1 MYPDQ
6 TLSVLRSAGN
16 EFEETSAVIPEE
28 SVTING
34 EHVSQPSQQA
44 LRVNSADVSLAGG
57 VARWRSLT
65 RYHLSLSTMTQA
77 VAADRDRKRDKQ

>member
-1 MYPDQ
+1 VYPDQ

-34 EHVSQPSQQA
+34 EHVSQPSQ
-44 LRVNSADVSLAGG
+44 
-57 VARWRSLT
+57 
-65 RYHLSLSTMTQA
+65 
-77 VAADRDRKRDKQ
+77 